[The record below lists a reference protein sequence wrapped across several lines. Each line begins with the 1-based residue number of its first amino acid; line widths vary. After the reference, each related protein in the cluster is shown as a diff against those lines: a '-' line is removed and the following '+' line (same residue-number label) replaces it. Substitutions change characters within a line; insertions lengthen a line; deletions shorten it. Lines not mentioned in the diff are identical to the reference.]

1 MLRQQSTIPLQA
13 CLAALALVAA
23 AVGTVHFNFAEY
35 LKHGPGHDPSHV
47 GQRAEWLAID
57 WAQGVGIAVD
67 VLLDAGAA
75 EHVAVGGH
83 RVEQRQ
89 GADRALEVLGDFGI
103 VDIHVRL
110 LDEPVK
116 NIDFRDREL
125 AFEFEFDLE
134 RLVFRGG
141 SKTDLVELLP

>member
-1 MLRQQSTIPLQA
+1 MRA
-13 CLAALALVAA
+13 CLAALVAA

-35 LKHGPGHDPSHV
+35 LKHGPDHDSSHV

-67 VLLDAGAA
+67 VLFNAGATK
-75 EHVAVGGH
+75 HVAVGGH

-89 GADRALEVLGDFGI
+89 GADRALVVISDFGV

-110 LDEPVK
+110 LGKPVK
-116 NIDFRDREL
+116 KCIYFCDREL
-125 AFEFEFDLE
+125 IDF
-134 RLVFRGG
+134 
-141 SKTDLVELLP
+141 